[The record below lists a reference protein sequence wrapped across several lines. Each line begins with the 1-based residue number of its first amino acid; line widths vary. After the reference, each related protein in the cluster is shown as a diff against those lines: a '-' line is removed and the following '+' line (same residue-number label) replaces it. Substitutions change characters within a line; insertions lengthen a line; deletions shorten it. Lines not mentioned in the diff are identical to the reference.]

1 MRELSNRQFREA
13 LRRIVATRARRESAT
28 IFRVYAIT
36 VGLKL
41 TGPFT
46 EAKTSASVRGARNT
60 SARSPNA
67 GPVKMR
73 ASRVQERIT
82 LIWDVLSEHACP
94 NQTGRN
100 GVRIPAT
107 AKNAA

>member
-41 TGPFT
+41 TGR
-46 EAKTSASVRGARNT
+46 EEVRNRESMNT
-60 SARSPNA
+60 TKNNYSHMDGWIERSP
-67 GPVKMR
+67 R
-73 ASRVQERIT
+73 RRRVRVCGA
-82 LIWDVLSEHACP
+82 L
-94 NQTGRN
+94 
-100 GVRIPAT
+100 
-107 AKNAA
+107 